1 MEINMKER
9 KNYEKDFYAP
19 MPTDFTTKMRT
30 NLVWQFFRFLVINF
44 KMIRM
49 TRFH

>member
-1 MEINMKER
+1 MKTR
-9 KNYEKDFYAP
+9 KTYDKDFYAP
-19 MPTDFTTKMRT
+19 MPTEFTTRMRT
-30 NLVWQFFRFLVINF
+30 NILWQIFRFLIINY

>member
-1 MEINMKER
+1 MKVR
-9 KNYEKDFYAP
+9 KTYEKDFYAP

-30 NLVWQFFRFLVINF
+30 NIFWQIYRFMVINY